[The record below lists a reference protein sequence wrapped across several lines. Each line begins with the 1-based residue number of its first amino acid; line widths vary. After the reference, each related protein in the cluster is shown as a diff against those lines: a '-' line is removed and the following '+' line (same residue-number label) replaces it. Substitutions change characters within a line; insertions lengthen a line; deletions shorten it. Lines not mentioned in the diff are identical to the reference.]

1 MSQEKILDRL
11 QRVQNSLARTVC
23 CAKWSDS
30 ATEHRQTL
38 HWLPIR
44 QRIEYKIAVMTFNAR
59 IDRGPRYVSELF
71 SNELPTRIPRSSGPA
86 KLHEQRSSLDFG
98 SFAFSRAAPR
108 PRVWNGLQPECYY
121 SLTIKS

>member
-1 MSQEKILDRL
+1 MSQENILDRL

-59 IDRGPRYVSELF
+59 IDRGSRYLSELF
-71 SNELPTRIPRSSGPA
+71 SNELPTRILRVSSGPA
-86 KLHEQRSSLDFG
+86 KLHEQRSSLDWF
-98 SFAFSRAAPR
+98 
-108 PRVWNGLQPECYY
+108 
-121 SLTIKS
+121 

>member
-23 CAKWSDS
+23 WAKWSDS

-71 SNELPTRIPRSSGPA
+71 GTNFRPGFHVLRVRLNCTNSARHLTSVRSLFRV
-86 KLHEQRSSLDFG
+86 LHHVHVYGTVCSPNVTT
-98 SFAFSRAAPR
+98 A
-108 PRVWNGLQPECYY
+108 
-121 SLTIKS
+121 